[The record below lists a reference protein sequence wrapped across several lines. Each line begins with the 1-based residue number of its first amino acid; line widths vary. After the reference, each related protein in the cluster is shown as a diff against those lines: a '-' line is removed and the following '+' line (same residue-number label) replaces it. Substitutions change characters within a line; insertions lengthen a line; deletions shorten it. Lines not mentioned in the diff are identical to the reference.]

1 MSYKIL
7 ARDGRPVKKDGDPV
21 RAMDLTVEKIESLD
35 DNEKSFIA
43 IASTEDEDRDKDI
56 IRQDGWDL
64 KNFKKNPMVPWSHNY
79 WGIPVAKSLRTWVD
93 KTTKKLMFKPKFDA
107 DDDDSIKV
115 FNKYKNGF
123 LTSFSVGFRGIEY
136 ESRDNEDPWW
146 GGKEFTK
153 QELLEISG
161 VTVPANPNAVIL
173 QNDVSDSQKNLLQL
187 GYPQQYAKTDQG
199 LFYPIREELGEFIN
213 PEVKTVEG
221 NEDVEGIQSVCAS
234 IISEKKEDGSV
245 GELITIGYY
254 FDPEKWTTGEIKS
267 WINDNNEKT
276 YKSHYY
282 NWKWLGSDNDEKKT
296 FEITEGESEKSIPDF
311 DEPKVLTSAKIS
323 SDDKTV
329 VIDDPDLQTNEKS
342 QEEIILELG
351 KAIEELIG
359 EQMLK
364 MADGLATGF
373 DLVFDKILVEL
384 DGIKKL
390 ITEKG
395 VASPPKI
402 NDNDDDPDKSKSH
415 ADDEIEI
422 DDSLIS
428 PDDDKSNSDED
439 IEIDDDVLGE
449 KEVAKTVNSVFRQRL
464 KEIFKSEKTKK
475 AIN

>member
-21 RAMDLTVEKIESLD
+21 RAMDITVEKIESLD

-56 IRQDGWDL
+56 IRQNGWDL

-79 WGIPVAKSLRTWVD
+79 WGIPIAKSLRTWVD

-123 LTSFSVGFRGIEY
+123 LKSFSVGFRGLEY
-136 ESRDNEDPWW
+136 EVRDGEDPWW

-153 QELLEISG
+153 QELLEISA

-187 GYPQQYAKTDQG
+187 GYMSEFVKTESG
-199 LFYPIREELGEFIN
+199 LFYPVREQLGEYYA
-213 PEVKTVEG
+213 PEIV
-221 NEDVEGIQSVCAS
+221 SF
-234 IISEKKEDGSV
+234 EDGSKGIQTV
-245 GELITIGYY
+245 LAKLFDKDDGSVAIGYY
-254 FDPEKWTTGEIKS
+254 FDPEKWTTDGIQKWIK
-267 WINDNNEKT
+267 DNNEPT
-276 YKSHYY
+276 YKQFYY
-282 NWKWLGSDNDEKKT
+282 NWELVDEDKQWEVDTQEEEVKLP
-296 FEITEGESEKSIPDF
+296 EF
-311 DEPKVLTSAKIS
+311 DGLKVLTSTKIS
-323 SDDKTV
+323 SDDETV

-390 ITEKG
+390 IIEKD
-395 VASPPKI
+395 VASPLKI
-402 NDNDDDPDKSKSH
+402 SDNDDLDKSKSEI
-415 ADDEIEI
+415 DDEIEI

-428 PDDDKSNSDED
+428 PNDDKSNSDEV

-464 KEIFKSEKTKK
+464 KEIFKSEKAKK